1 MVDVLCGDAC
11 VVSLLG
17 WFDFGGISAGDLWV
31 GLLVV
36 LWLLDW
42 LAGWGWWLHGGCV
55 VLVVADWIGCL
66 CVYLA
71 WWCCI

>member
-1 MVDVLCGDAC
+1 MVGVLCGDAC
-11 VVSLLG
+11 VTSLLG

-42 LAGWGWWLHGGCV
+42 LAG
-55 VLVVADWIGCL
+55 
-66 CVYLA
+66 
-71 WWCCI
+71 